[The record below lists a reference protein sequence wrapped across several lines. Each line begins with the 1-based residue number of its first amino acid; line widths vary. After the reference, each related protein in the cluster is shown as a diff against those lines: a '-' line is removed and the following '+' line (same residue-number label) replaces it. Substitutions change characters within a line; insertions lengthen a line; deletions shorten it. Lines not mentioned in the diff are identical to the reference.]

1 MINQDNSYKDDL
13 LSTTWI
19 GEVVDIED
27 PLFIGRVKI
36 KVYGKFDTIPTE
48 DIPWAYPGNNN
59 TGSSPSGGGFFSVP
73 KLGSVV
79 SVKFD
84 NGNIYHPEYFFNQKI
99 SDEVKTEIEGSYPN
113 AHVIVFDTV
122 TEGSLKIFFTE
133 QKGLMLD
140 YKETQINVKPDKSI
154 DIHTASGKS
163 KIELLDDGTLNV
175 THDNNINIT
184 SNKTVNITA
193 TNDVIVK
200 CKTADI
206 KASTKAIVDSPKIE
220 LGKGATENVIKG
232 KIFKDIF
239 DNHIHPTPAGP
250 SSKPTTSASPSLSNV
265 STTK

>member
-1 MINQDNSYKDDL
+1 MINQDNSVKDDL

-27 PLFIGRVKI
+27 PLKIGRVKI

-48 DIPWAYPGNNN
+48 DMPWAYPGNNN
-59 TGSSPSGGGFFSVP
+59 SGGSPSGGGFFSVP

-99 SDEVKTEIEGSYPN
+99 SDEVKSEIEGSYPN

-163 KIELLDDGTLNV
+163 KIELLDDGKL
-175 THDNNINIT
+175 NIT
-184 SNKTVNITA
+184 NATDIT
-193 TNDVIVK
+193 IK
-200 CKTADI
+200 CDTKISITSANETTI
-206 KASTKAIVDSPKIE
+206 KCDKLIIDHASTIE
-220 LGKGATENVIKG
+220 LGKGATEKVILGDKFMTLFNSHTHIGNVGAPTSPPIK
-232 KIFKDIF
+232 
-239 DNHIHPTPAGP
+239 PMTPAE
-250 SSKPTTSASPSLSNV
+250 LSQKKV
-265 STTK
+265 VVK